1 MSNEIT
7 DTSKKFPNLEKL
19 MGGKIIS
26 QKLRIHARVKYL
38 ARTTAY
44 VTLKNHKESFL
55 SKSTCHLLNPAKS
68 GIGKRSKNI
77 IEKINASL
85 REKLLYQK
93 LKNTNIVKKQ
103 FEGVGKKGNCKLY
116 SPISR
121 IFIQVL
127 QII

>member
-19 MGGKIIS
+19 MEGKIIS

-38 ARTTAY
+38 ARTAAY
-44 VTLKNHKESFL
+44 VTLKNYKESFL

-93 LKNTNIVKKQ
+93 LKNTNIVKK
-103 FEGVGKKGNCKLY
+103 
-116 SPISR
+116 
-121 IFIQVL
+121 
-127 QII
+127 